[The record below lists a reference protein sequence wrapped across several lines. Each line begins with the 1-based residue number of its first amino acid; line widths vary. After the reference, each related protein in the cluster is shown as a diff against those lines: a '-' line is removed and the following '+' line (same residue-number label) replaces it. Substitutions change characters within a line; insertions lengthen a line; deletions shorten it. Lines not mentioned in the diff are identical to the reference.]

1 MVFREVSNEWF
12 TSYLSNRK
20 QMVSYN
26 STLSS
31 SESVKC
37 GVPQGSI
44 LGPLLFIIYMNDIC
58 HTSKLLNFILFAD
71 DTTIFYSNSNLDT
84 LSLNLKK
91 CAIGLSVIS
100 YP

>member
-1 MVFREVSNEWF
+1 
-12 TSYLSNRK
+12 
-20 QMVSYN
+20 MVSYN
-26 STLSS
+26 STLPS

-44 LGPLLFIIYMNDIC
+44 LGPLLFIIYMNNIC

-71 DTTIFYSNSNLDT
+71 DTTVFYSNSNLDT
-84 LSLNLKK
+84 LYDTIMNLKK
-91 CAIGLSVIS
+91 CVIGLSVIS